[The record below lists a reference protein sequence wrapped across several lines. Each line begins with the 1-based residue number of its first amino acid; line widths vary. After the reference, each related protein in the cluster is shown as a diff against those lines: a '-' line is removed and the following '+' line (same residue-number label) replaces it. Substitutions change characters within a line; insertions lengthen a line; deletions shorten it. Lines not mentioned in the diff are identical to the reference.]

1 MVDIAAQLAEI
12 QERAGS
18 AARRAGREPDALEIM
33 AVTKTFPAEVV
44 RGALEA
50 GQILFGENKVQE
62 AAEKIPLLP
71 SKLRWHL
78 IGHLQRNKVRKALPL
93 FEAIHGIDSLKLA
106 KYAAGV
112 AAELGLHPGVY
123 LQVNIGREDRKHGFH
138 ADELK
143 GALEELLQLE
153 RLEVLG
159 LMSLPPVET
168 DPGKA
173 RRWFSEVRELRDA
186 LEQQGGVPLPGLSMG
201 MSHDYELAIEEG
213 ATVVRV
219 GSAVFGNR

>member
-106 KYAAGV
+106 KYADGV
-112 AAELGLHPGVY
+112 AGELGLHPGVY
-123 LQVNIGREDRKHGFH
+123 LQVNIGREDSKHGFH

-143 GALEELLQLE
+143 GALEELLQLK

-159 LMSLPPVET
+159 LMCLPPVET

>member
-1 MVDIAAQLAEI
+1 MDIAAQLAEI

-18 AARRAGREPDALEIM
+18 AARRAGRDPGAVEVM
-33 AVTKTFPAEVV
+33 AVSKTFPAEVV
-44 RGALEA
+44 RGAVEA
-50 GQILFGENKVQE
+50 GQLLFGENKLQE

-71 SKLRWHL
+71 SQLRWHL

-106 KYAAGV
+106 KYADHV
-112 AAELGLHPGVY
+112 AVELGLHPGVY
-123 LQVNIGREDRKHGFH
+123 LQVNIGREESKHGFH
-138 ADELK
+138 ADDLK

-153 RLEVLG
+153 RLEVRG
-159 LMSLPPVET
+159 LMCIPPVET
-168 DPGKA
+168 DPGKS
-173 RRWFSEVRELRDA
+173 RHWFSEVRELRDA

-219 GSAVFGNR
+219 GSAVFGKR